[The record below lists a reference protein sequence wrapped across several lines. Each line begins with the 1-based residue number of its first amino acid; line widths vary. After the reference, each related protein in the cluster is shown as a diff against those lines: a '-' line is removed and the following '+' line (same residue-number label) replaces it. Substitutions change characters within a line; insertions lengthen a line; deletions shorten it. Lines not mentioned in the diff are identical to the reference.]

1 MSEFYGNGLESS
13 GRSWVSS
20 QPAPKEK
27 SLLEKSLEGVQAQAD
42 SVLAK
47 ALELAKTGNVQNKDL
62 IEEHLGAYQ
71 QLTSIIPDGFDRQKV
86 EDVRNQF
93 KYNVLVDK
101 FQKRLKRRIF
111 G

>member
-1 MSEFYGNGLESS
+1 MSEFYWQPSFGTGGSSSS
-13 GRSWVSS
+13 GE
-20 QPAPKEK
+20 PAPKEK

-42 SVLAK
+42 SILAK

-62 IEEHLGAYQ
+62 IEDHLSAYQ
-71 QLTSIIPDGFDRQKV
+71 QLTSIIPDSFDRQKV

-93 KYNVLVDK
+93 KYSVLVDK